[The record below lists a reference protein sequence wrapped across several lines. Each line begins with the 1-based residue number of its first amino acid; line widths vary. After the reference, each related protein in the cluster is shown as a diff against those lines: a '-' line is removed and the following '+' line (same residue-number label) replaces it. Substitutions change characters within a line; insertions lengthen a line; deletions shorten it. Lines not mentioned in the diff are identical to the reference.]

1 MAQGVAVKKQDQDK
15 DAGSR
20 RPRTDD
26 VLRLV
31 PWLRQRNSLVQ
42 RLDDACIKLLF
53 EGAVIRS
60 ATRETVLLATG
71 EPQRYIFLLTDGHIA
86 QRIESNKIQREVSSF
101 GPGEIAGLSALVDQ
115 EAAPYD
121 LVAVNTVEFVRI
133 DCDILARYTAV
144 FHPVMMRLLNI
155 AIPDLVT
162 RLRGLVERSVVLA
175 ARKSATLSGDGIT
188 LARFDR

>member
-1 MAQGVAVKKQDQDK
+1 MKRQDK
-15 DAGSR
+15 GKDSGGR

-31 PWLRQRNSLVQ
+31 PWLRERNPLVQ

-60 ATRETVLLATG
+60 ATRDTVLLATG
-71 EPQRYIFLLTDGHIA
+71 EPQRYIFLLTEGHIA
-86 QRIESNKIQREVSSF
+86 QRVESNKIQREVLSF

-115 EAAPYD
+115 DSAPYD

-133 DCDILARYTAV
+133 DCDILARYAAV
-144 FHPVMMRLLNI
+144 FHPVMLRLLQV
-155 AIPDLVT
+155 AVPDLVT
-162 RLRGLVERSVVLA
+162 RLRALVERSVVLA
-175 ARKSATLSGDGIT
+175 ARKTATLSGDGVT